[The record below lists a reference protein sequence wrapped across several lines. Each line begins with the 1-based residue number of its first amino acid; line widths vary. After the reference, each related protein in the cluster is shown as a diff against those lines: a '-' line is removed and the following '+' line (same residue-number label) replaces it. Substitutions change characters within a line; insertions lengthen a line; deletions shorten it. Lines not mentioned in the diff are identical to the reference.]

1 MIDSPNNIKPATQG
15 ETGPSQEIKDTLPPT
30 QKKQKP
36 AAEVQTD
43 GIVQSKPSSAPQS
56 LPQETTAGLNPPNGA
71 RPQHQAPNTGAAG
84 TDSAE
89 NQARDVLYGIEEL
102 ASGYFDIEL
111 QPGETK
117 EQAYTR
123 TFALY
128 TGIDLREIEPRI
140 RAPLIKSLMLI
151 GTHKPTTTDELLK
164 NEQRI
169 VGALE
174 FIAKHLEA
182 QHGADMSTFRQ
193 SYETRRANFSV
204 NTQTSQ
210 IGDIFSPSELAALEE
225 LIAGLSAED
234 LQALASLFDQYH
246 AHSASDYET
255 ILALE
260 AKDEEGK
267 EEQNEIQSDILVNF
281 FANSG
286 IGRNAGDEMLKR
298 LQEAAKDHAE
308 VLAEIHADTKEY
320 RKRVHLAAKE
330 LQRLLK
336 ADKPVGTG
344 GSGLGTP

>member
-43 GIVQSKPSSAPQS
+43 GIVQSKPSNAPQS

-71 RPQHQAPNTGAAG
+71 RPQHQAPNTGAPG

-89 NQARDVLYGIEEL
+89 NQVRDVLYGIEEL

-128 TGIDLREIEPRI
+128 TGIDLREIEPRL

-151 GTHKPTTTDELLK
+151 GTHKPTTTDELQK

-169 VGALE
+169 FGALQ
-174 FIAKHLEA
+174 FIAKHIET
-182 QHGADMSTFRQ
+182 QHGVDMSTFRQ

-210 IGDIFSPSELAALEE
+210 IGDIFTPSELAALEE

-246 AHSASDYET
+246 AHSASDYEA
-255 ILALE
+255 IL
-260 AKDEEGK
+260 
-267 EEQNEIQSDILVNF
+267 
-281 FANSG
+281 
-286 IGRNAGDEMLKR
+286 
-298 LQEAAKDHAE
+298 
-308 VLAEIHADTKEY
+308 
-320 RKRVHLAAKE
+320 
-330 LQRLLK
+330 
-336 ADKPVGTG
+336 
-344 GSGLGTP
+344 